1 MKKVLL
7 GLAALACLSFAA
19 DGEAVYKKC
28 IACHGQKAD
37 TVYLGKVPALN
48 TFDKDYIVSNMKAY
62 KEGTVEGGKGKFAMG
77 AVMKAQMATVSEEDM
92 NAVADYIQ
100 TLK

>member
-19 DGEAVYKKC
+19 DGAEVYKKC
-28 IACHGQKAD
+28 VACHGAKAD

-48 TFDKDYIVSNMKAY
+48 TQEKEYIVENMKAY